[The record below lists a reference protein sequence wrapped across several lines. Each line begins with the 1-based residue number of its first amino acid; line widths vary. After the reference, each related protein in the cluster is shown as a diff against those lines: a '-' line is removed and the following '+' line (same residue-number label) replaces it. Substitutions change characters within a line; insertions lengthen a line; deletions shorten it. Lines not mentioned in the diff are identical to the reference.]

1 MMIKNDECVPEILSL
16 KKRDSRLVTSFQ
28 YPFSWFLTY
37 SNAGMGLKIATW
49 LLDISFLVTGYL
61 FSTYIIVH

>member
-16 KKRDSRLVTSFQ
+16 KKRDSKLVTSFQ

-37 SNAGMGLKIATW
+37 SNAGMGLKIAT
-49 LLDISFLVTGYL
+49 
-61 FSTYIIVH
+61 